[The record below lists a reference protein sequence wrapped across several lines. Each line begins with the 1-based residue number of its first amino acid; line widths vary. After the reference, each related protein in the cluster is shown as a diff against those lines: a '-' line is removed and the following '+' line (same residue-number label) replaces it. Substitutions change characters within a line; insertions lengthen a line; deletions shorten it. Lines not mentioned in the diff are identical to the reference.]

1 MDIVNRHSD
10 PGKENNMSNFNVLG
24 QPFQIAGV
32 TVKNRYAF
40 SPVTTATMWDENG
53 SITPKF
59 IRYMEDRAKGGFGL
73 LLTGALSTDYKVDP
87 YQATGPAFI
96 LTPDSFREK
105 SRELLDAVHAH
116 GAKMFAQLT
125 LGLGR
130 NYPGLPSTS
139 ENIVFGTADT
149 LTPVL
154 TTEQIKLKIQ
164 ELIDSAKLVK
174 ESGWDGIEIHAMHW
188 GYLLDQF
195 AMKCF
200 NRRTDEY
207 GGSWENMLRAARE
220 IVEGIKEICGKD
232 YPVGMRFSLQTFV
245 KAANEG
251 LLTPEGEQ
259 GRSLEESIECAKM
272 LESYGYDY
280 LSVDTGVY
288 DSFWYACSPMYIPQ
302 SFMFDMADKCKK
314 AVSIPIICGGRMN
327 DAAACAQAIEEG
339 KFDAVT
345 LGRPGIADPE
355 YPNKAIAGETEKIRP
370 CLGCNAG
377 CFKKVCMEA
386 APMTCAVNPIAAHEI
401 DLDLKPGS
409 GEKKVLVIGGG
420 VGGMETARTAARRGY
435 ETILVE
441 KKDHLGG
448 HLVEAGAHSFK
459 KEVRQLNE
467 WYQRELDALGV
478 KVLLGVDADTAFI
491 KEQNADAVIIAT
503 GSETAVPPIPGIE
516 NAVAALD
523 AINHPEK
530 LGQKIV
536 IAGGGLVGCEIAYDE
551 VMKGK
556 DVTVVEALS
565 DIMAAGGAAPLPNL
579 MMIKAEFA
587 ARGVPVL
594 TETRVSEIKPDGVF
608 VTGRDGNIS
617 EIPADTIV
625 NALGFKPVNTLA
637 AALEGCG
644 MQVITI
650 GDALGAANILK
661 AVADGYAAANNI

>member
-1 MDIVNRHSD
+1 
-10 PGKENNMSNFNVLG
+10 MSNFNILG
-24 QPFQIAGV
+24 QPFQIAGL
-32 TVKNRYAF
+32 TIKNRYAF
-40 SPVTTATMWDENG
+40 SPVTTATMWNENG

-59 IRYMEDRAKGGFGL
+59 IRYMENRAKGGFGL

-87 YQATGPAFI
+87 YQATGPCFI
-96 LTPDSFREK
+96 LTPDSFKEK
-105 SRELLDAVHAH
+105 SKDLMDAVHAH

-149 LTPVL
+149 MTPVL
-154 TTEQIKLKIQ
+154 TTEQIKTKIQ

-220 IVEGIKEICGKD
+220 IVEGIKDACGKD

-245 KAANEG
+245 KAANQG

-314 AVSIPIICGGRMN
+314 AVSIPVICGGRMN

-355 YPNKAIAGETEKIRP
+355 YPNKTIAGEIEKIRP

-386 APMTCAVNPIAAHEI
+386 VPMTCAVNPIAAHEI

-409 GEKKVLVIGGG
+409 GKKKVLVIGGG

-441 KKDHLGG
+441 KSDHLGG

-467 WYQRELDALGV
+467 WYQRELGDLDV
-478 KVLLGVDADTAFI
+478 KILLGVDADAAFV
-491 KEQNADAVIIAT
+491 KEQNADVVVIAT
-503 GSETAVPPIPGIE
+503 GSVTSVPPIPGIE

-523 AINHPEK
+523 AINKPEM

-556 DVTVVEALS
+556 EVTVVEALA

-587 ARGVPVL
+587 ARGVSVL
-594 TETRVSEIKPDGVF
+594 TETRVSEIKTDGVI
-608 VTGRDGNIS
+608 VTRKDGS
-617 EIPADTIV
+617 TCEIPADTIV
-625 NALGFKPVNTLA
+625 NALGFKPINTLEA
-637 AALEGCG
+637 ELEGCG
-644 MQVITI
+644 IQVITI

>member
-1 MDIVNRHSD
+1 MSD
-10 PGKENNMSNFNVLG
+10 FSILG

-32 TVKNRYAF
+32 SIKNRYAF

-53 SITPKF
+53 CITKKF
-59 IRYMEDRAKGGFGL
+59 IRYMEVRAKGGFGL

-96 LTPDSFREK
+96 QTPDSFREK
-105 SRELLDAVHAH
+105 SKELMDSVHAH

-130 NYPGLPSTS
+130 NYPALPSPS
-139 ENIVFGTADT
+139 ENIVFGTQDT
-149 LTPVL
+149 LSPEL
-154 TTEQIKLKIQ
+154 TTEQIRTKIQ

-174 ESGWDGIEIHAMHW
+174 EAGWDGIEIHAMHW

-200 NRRTDEY
+200 NRRNDEY
-207 GGSWENMLRAARE
+207 GGSWENRLRAARE
-220 IVEGIKEICGKD
+220 IVEGIKAACGKD

-245 KAANEG
+245 RAANEG

-288 DSFWYACSPMYIPQ
+288 DSFWYACPPMYIPQ
-302 SFMFDMADKCKK
+302 SFMFDMALQCKN
-314 AVSIPIICGGRMN
+314 AVSIPVICGGRMN
-327 DAAACAQAIEEG
+327 DAAACARAIREG
-339 KFDAVT
+339 RFDAVT
-345 LGRPGIADPE
+345 IGRPGIADPD
-355 YPNKAIAGETEKIRP
+355 YPNKAIAGEITKIRP
-370 CLGCNAG
+370 CIGCNAG

-401 DLDLKPGS
+401 DLELKS
-409 GEKKVLVIGGG
+409 GDANKKVLVVGGG
-420 VGGMETARTAARRGY
+420 IGGMEAARTAARRGY
-435 ETILVE
+435 KVTLVE
-441 KKDHLGG
+441 KSDHLGG

-459 KEVRQLNE
+459 KEVFQLNE
-467 WYQRELDALGV
+467 WYKRELSDLEV
-478 KVLLGVDADTAFI
+478 KVILGTEADASFI
-491 KEQNADAVIIAT
+491 RKEAADAVILAT
-503 GSETAVPPIPGIE
+503 GSVTSIPPIAGIE
-516 NAVAALD
+516 HAIAALD

-530 LGQKIV
+530 LGKKIV
-536 IAGGGLVGCEIAYDE
+536 VAGGGLVGCEIAYDE
-551 VMKGK
+551 ALKGK
-556 DVTVVEALS
+556 DVTVVEALA
-565 DIMAAGGAAPLPNL
+565 DIMAAGGAAPWPNL

-587 ARGVPVL
+587 SRGVPVL
-594 TETRVSEIKPDGVF
+594 TETRVSEIKADGVI
-608 VTGRDGNIS
+608 VTDKEGRNH

-625 NALGFKPVNTLA
+625 NALGFKPAGTLA
-637 AALEGCG
+637 SDLGKSG
-644 MQVITI
+644 MKVVTI

-661 AVADGYAAANNI
+661 AVADGYAAANSI

>member
-1 MDIVNRHSD
+1 
-10 PGKENNMSNFNVLG
+10 MSSFSSLG
-24 QPFQIAGV
+24 RPLQIGGV
-32 TVKNRYAF
+32 TIKNRYAF
-40 SPVTTATMWDENG
+40 SPVTTATMWDEQG

-73 LLTGALSTDYKVDP
+73 LVTGALSTDYKVDP

-96 LTPDSFREK
+96 QTPESFKKK
-105 SRELLDAVHAH
+105 SKDLLDAVHAH

-139 ENIVFGTADT
+139 ENIVFGTTDVMS
-149 LTPVL
+149 PEL
-154 TTEQIKLKIQ
+154 TTEQIKLKIR

-174 ESGWDGIEIHAMHW
+174 EAGWDGIEVHAMHW

-220 IVEGIKEICGKD
+220 IVEGIKEACGKD

-245 KAANEG
+245 KGANQG

-302 SFMFDMADKCKK
+302 SFMFDMAEKCKK
-314 AVSIPIICGGRMN
+314 AVSIPVICGGRMN
-327 DAAACAQAIEEG
+327 DAAACAEALEEG

-345 LGRPGIADPE
+345 LGRPGIADPD
-355 YPNKAIAGETEKIRP
+355 YPNKAIAGEIEKIRP

-401 DLDLKPGS
+401 DLDLKPGE
-409 GEKKVLVIGGG
+409 GKKKVLVVGGG
-420 VGGMETARTAARRGY
+420 AGGMETARTAARRGY
-435 ETILVE
+435 DVTLAE
-441 KKDHLGG
+441 KSGHLGG

-467 WYQRELDALGV
+467 WYKRELADLGV
-478 KVLLGVDADTAFI
+478 KVSLNTEADAAYI
-491 KEQNADAVIIAT
+491 KEQAPDVVILAT
-503 GSETAVPPIPGIE
+503 GSVNSVPPIPGIE
-516 NAVAALD
+516 SAIAALD

-536 IAGGGLVGCEIAYDE
+536 VAGGGLVGCEIAYDE

-556 DVTVVEALS
+556 EVTVVEALD
-565 DIMAAGGAAPLPNL
+565 DIMAAGGAAPLPNI

-587 ARGVPVL
+587 TRGVTVL
-594 TETRVSEIKPDGVF
+594 TGTRVTEIRPDGVS
-608 VTGRDGNIS
+608 VADKDGNAS

-625 NALGFKPVNTLA
+625 NALGFKPVNS
-637 AALEGCG
+637 LEAELKDSGIK
-644 MQVITI
+644 VITI

-661 AVADGYAAANNI
+661 AVADGYAAANSI

>member
-1 MDIVNRHSD
+1 
-10 PGKENNMSNFNVLG
+10 
-24 QPFQIAGV
+24 
-32 TVKNRYAF
+32 
-40 SPVTTATMWDENG
+40 
-53 SITPKF
+53 
-59 IRYMEDRAKGGFGL
+59 
-73 LLTGALSTDYKVDP
+73 
-87 YQATGPAFI
+87 
-96 LTPDSFREK
+96 
-105 SRELLDAVHAH
+105 
-116 GAKMFAQLT
+116 
-125 LGLGR
+125 
-130 NYPGLPSTS
+130 
-139 ENIVFGTADT
+139 
-149 LTPVL
+149 
-154 TTEQIKLKIQ
+154 
-164 ELIDSAKLVK
+164 
-174 ESGWDGIEIHAMHW
+174 
-188 GYLLDQF
+188 
-195 AMKCF
+195 
-200 NRRTDEY
+200 
-207 GGSWENMLRAARE
+207 
-220 IVEGIKEICGKD
+220 
-232 YPVGMRFSLQTFV
+232 
-245 KAANEG
+245 
-251 LLTPEGEQ
+251 
-259 GRSLEESIECAKM
+259 
-272 LESYGYDY
+272 
-280 LSVDTGVY
+280 
-288 DSFWYACSPMYIPQ
+288 
-302 SFMFDMADKCKK
+302 
-314 AVSIPIICGGRMN
+314 MN

>member
-1 MDIVNRHSD
+1 
-10 PGKENNMSNFNVLG
+10 MSSFSSLG
-24 QPFQIAGV
+24 RPLQIGGV
-32 TVKNRYAF
+32 TIKNRYAF
-40 SPVTTATMWDENG
+40 SPVTTATMWDEQG

-73 LLTGALSTDYKVDP
+73 LVTGALSTDYKVDP

-96 LTPDSFREK
+96 QTPESFKKK
-105 SRELLDAVHAH
+105 SKDLLDAVHAH

-139 ENIVFGTADT
+139 ENIVFGTTDVMS
-149 LTPVL
+149 PEL
-154 TTEQIKLKIQ
+154 TTEQIKLKIR

-174 ESGWDGIEIHAMHW
+174 EAGWDGIEVHAMHW

-220 IVEGIKEICGKD
+220 IVEGIKEACGKD

-245 KAANEG
+245 KGANQG

-302 SFMFDMADKCKK
+302 SFMFDMAEKCKK
-314 AVSIPIICGGRMN
+314 AVSIPVICGGRMN
-327 DAAACAQAIEEG
+327 DAAACAEALEEG

-345 LGRPGIADPE
+345 LGRPGIADPD
-355 YPNKAIAGETEKIRP
+355 YPNKAIAGEIEKIRP

-401 DLDLKPGS
+401 DLDLKPGE
-409 GEKKVLVIGGG
+409 GKKKVLVVGGG
-420 VGGMETARTAARRGY
+420 AGGMETARTAARRGY
-435 ETILVE
+435 DVTLAE
-441 KKDHLGG
+441 KSGHLGG

-467 WYQRELDALGV
+467 WYKRELADLGV
-478 KVLLGVDADTAFI
+478 KVSLNTEANAAYI
-491 KEQNADAVIIAT
+491 KEQAPDVVILAT
-503 GSETAVPPIPGIE
+503 GSVNSVPPIPGIE
-516 NAVAALD
+516 SAIAALD

-536 IAGGGLVGCEIAYDE
+536 VAGGGLVGCEIAYDE

-556 DVTVVEALS
+556 EVTVVEALD
-565 DIMAAGGAAPLPNL
+565 DIMAAGGAAPLPNI

-587 ARGVPVL
+587 TRGVTVL
-594 TETRVSEIKPDGVF
+594 TGTRVTEIRPDGVS
-608 VTGRDGNIS
+608 VADKDGNAS

-625 NALGFKPVNTLA
+625 NALGFKPVNS
-637 AALEGCG
+637 LEAELKDSGIK
-644 MQVITI
+644 VITI

-661 AVADGYAAANNI
+661 AVADGYAAANSI

>member
-1 MDIVNRHSD
+1 
-10 PGKENNMSNFNVLG
+10 MSNFNVLG

-32 TVKNRYAF
+32 TIKNRYAF

-59 IRYMEDRAKGGFGL
+59 IRYLEDRAKGGFAL
-73 LLTGALSTDYKVDP
+73 LLTGALTTDYKVDP

-96 LTPDSFREK
+96 QTADSFREK
-105 SRELLDAVHAH
+105 SKDLMDAVHAH

-139 ENIVFGTADT
+139 ENIVFGTEDSMS
-149 LTPVL
+149 PVL
-154 TTEQIKLKIQ
+154 TTEQIKMKIQ
-164 ELIDSAKLVK
+164 ELVESAKLVK
-174 ESGWDGIEIHAMHW
+174 EAGWDGIEIHAMHW

-200 NRRTDEY
+200 NLRTDEY

-220 IVEGIKEICGKD
+220 IVEGIKEACGKD

-245 KAANEG
+245 KAANQG

-280 LSVDTGVY
+280 LSVDTGIY

-302 SFMFDMADKCKK
+302 SFMFDMAEKCKK
-314 AVSIPIICGGRMN
+314 AVSIPVICGGRMN

-345 LGRPGIADPE
+345 LGRPGIADPD
-355 YPNKAIAGETEKIRP
+355 YPNKAIVGELDKIRP

-420 VGGMETARTAARRGY
+420 VAGMETARTAARRGY
-435 ETILVE
+435 ETTLVE
-441 KKDHLGG
+441 KSDHLGG

-459 KEVRQLNE
+459 KEVKQLNE
-467 WYQRELDALGV
+467 WYQRELAALGV
-478 KVLLGVDADTAFI
+478 KVLLGVDADAAFV
-491 KEQNADAVIIAT
+491 KEQGADVVVIAT
-503 GSETAVPPIPGIE
+503 GSVTSVPPIPGIE

-556 DVTVVEALS
+556 EVTVVEALA

-594 TETRVSEIKPDGVF
+594 TETRVTEIKPDGVC
-608 VTGRDGNIS
+608 VTDKDGKTC
-617 EIPADTIV
+617 EIPADTVV
-625 NALGFKPVNTLA
+625 NALGFKPVNSLA
-637 AALEGCG
+637 SELEGCG
-644 MQVITI
+644 VQVITI

>member
-1 MDIVNRHSD
+1 
-10 PGKENNMSNFNVLG
+10 MSNFNVLG

-96 LTPDSFREK
+96 LTPDSFKEK
-105 SRELLDAVHAH
+105 SKDLIDAVHAH

-149 LTPVL
+149 MTPVL

-467 WYQRELDALGV
+467 WYQRELSDLGV
-478 KVLLGVDADTAFI
+478 KVLLGVDADAAFI
-491 KEQNADAVIIAT
+491 KEQNADVVVIAT
-503 GSETAVPPIPGIE
+503 GSVTSVPPIPGIE
-516 NAVAALD
+516 KAVAALD

-556 DVTVVEALS
+556 DVTVVEALA

-579 MMIKAEFA
+579 MMMKAEFA

-608 VTGRDGNIS
+608 VTDKDGNIS
-617 EIPADTIV
+617 EIPADTV
-625 NALGFKPVNTLA
+625 LNALGFKPVNTLA
-637 AALEGCG
+637 AELEGCG